1 MKKISIFT
9 LSIVSVML
17 FSGCATI
24 LGGGGSQNISVNSNK
39 PMKAKIAYT
48 DGSGVQ
54 YFTAPA
60 TLVVDRKSK
69 DIIISSEDG
78 SFNPTT
84 QKSKLNG
91 WFWGNIII
99 GGVIGSTTDFASGA
113 AWKYDEVT
121 NIHSNN

>member
-1 MKKISIFT
+1 MKKLVF
-9 LSIVSVML
+9 LSIVAFTIL

-24 LGGGGSQNISVNSNK
+24 VGGGGSQNISINSNK
-39 PMKAKIAYT
+39 PLKAKLSYM
-48 DGSGVQ
+48 DGSGAQ

-60 TLVVDRKSK
+60 TLVVDRKSQ
-69 DIIISSEDG
+69 DIIISSEEG